1 MDKSDGYNPL
11 SYIRKNEDID
21 TLATTI
27 INNTND
33 KNHSAGE
40 KFWEDSERSLLKAL
54 IAYLYSQAPKEEQNF
69 ATLMYML
76 EHLEAREEDE
86 NYKSPVDLLFE
97 DLAFFEPENY
107 ALSQYKTY
115 KKGAGKTLKSILISL
130 AARLNGFNLPEL
142 KQLTARDDMDFAS
155 LGERKRAL
163 FFIIPDNDSTYNYLV
178 GMLYLQAFQE
188 LTHLADNK
196 YRGALPIPV
205 RFLMDEFANTPLPA
219 DFEKI
224 LATCRSRNIS
234 INIVIQS
241 IAQLKALF
249 EKQWESIVSNC
260 DTQIY
265 LGGNEASTHEHISK
279 AIGKATID
287 TKSRNVTKGRNGS
300 STINYQMTGRELM
313 TPDEVRLL
321 PKDKAIVLI
330 GGKRPV
336 IDDKFPLES
345 HRNYDAVK
353 DRPYERSF
361 KHYEQKDLSFELE
374 DLAEIE
380 FVEE

>member
-11 SYIRKNEDID
+11 NYIRKNEDID

-196 YRGALPIPV
+196 YHGALPIPV
-205 RFLMDEFANTPLPA
+205 RFLMDEFANSVT
-219 DFEKI
+219 
-224 LATCRSRNIS
+224 RS
-234 INIVIQS
+234 
-241 IAQLKALF
+241 APKAV
-249 EKQWESIVSNC
+249 EIT
-260 DTQIY
+260 D
-265 LGGNEASTHEHISK
+265 
-279 AIGKATID
+279 
-287 TKSRNVTKGRNGS
+287 KSV
-300 STINYQMTGRELM
+300 
-313 TPDEVRLL
+313 
-321 PKDKAIVLI
+321 A
-330 GGKRPV
+330 
-336 IDDKFPLES
+336 
-345 HRNYDAVK
+345 
-353 DRPYERSF
+353 
-361 KHYEQKDLSFELE
+361 
-374 DLAEIE
+374 
-380 FVEE
+380 